1 MTCWVYDFFAIETSS
16 AFPNL
21 NIFHSFFF
29 QFSHQEDGVTHVLVT
44 GGAGYIGS
52 HATLQLLKDKYLVT
66 IMVCLFPYKCN
77 LVPFIDPHY
86 YNSIKSSPFSP
97 HFPSL
102 NIWSLSLQTFCAHIV
117 WMPNFNTSKRA
128 SLVCRLVV
136 KYYNAFV
143 ILKFLRFC
151 HSCYCNLY

>member
-1 MTCWVYDFFAIETSS
+1 M
-16 AFPNL
+16 
-21 NIFHSFFF
+21 
-29 QFSHQEDGVTHVLVT
+29 
-44 GGAGYIGS
+44 
-52 HATLQLLKDKYLVT
+52 
-66 IMVCLFPYKCN
+66 CN
-77 LVPFIDPHY
+77 TDSDVHFVPFIDPHY
-86 YNSIKSSPFSP
+86 YISIKYSPFSP

-117 WMPNFNTSKRA
+117 WMLNFNTSKRA

-151 HSCYCNLY
+151 HSCYCDLYDVYYTLGPGLHNAALVFIYLFWVVPK